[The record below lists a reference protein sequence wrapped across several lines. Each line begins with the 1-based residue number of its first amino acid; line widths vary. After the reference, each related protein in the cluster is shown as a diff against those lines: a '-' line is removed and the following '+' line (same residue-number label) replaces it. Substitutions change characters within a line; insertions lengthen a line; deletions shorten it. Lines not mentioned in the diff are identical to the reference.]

1 MTSKERI
8 ISNAGILKNRLAAS
22 SRTFLNS
29 RLRPGPADEKMLLF
43 DSIEKAYSD
52 LEQAQYDFNQLSDS
66 TAVDYAS
73 YSILAA
79 EAKYTYLLNL
89 AKKKGMRL

>member
-8 ISNAGILKNRLAAS
+8 ISTASQLKKRLTAVNS
-22 SRTFLNS
+22 TFLNS
-29 RLRPGPADEKMLLF
+29 RLRPADEKMLLF
-43 DSIEKAYSD
+43 DSIERAYSD

-66 TAVDYAS
+66 AAVDYAS

>member
-8 ISNAGILKNRLAAS
+8 ISTAGMLRSRLAGANRS
-22 SRTFLNS
+22 FLNS
-29 RLRPGPADEKMLLF
+29 RFYPADEKILLF

-52 LEQAQYDFNQLSDS
+52 LEQAQCNFNQLSDS
-66 TAVDYAS
+66 AAVDYAS

-79 EAKYTYLLNL
+79 EAKYTYLLNI

>member
-1 MTSKERI
+1 MTSKKRI
-8 ISNAGILKNRLAAS
+8 ISTACQLKKRLTAVNS
-22 SRTFLNS
+22 TFLNS
-29 RLRPGPADEKMLLF
+29 RLRPADEKMLLF
-43 DSIEKAYSD
+43 DSIERAYSD

-66 TAVDYAS
+66 AAVDYAS

>member
-8 ISNAGILKNRLAAS
+8 ISTAGMLKSRLVAANRAL
-22 SRTFLNS
+22 LNS
-29 RLRPGPADEKMLLF
+29 RLRPADEKMLLF

-52 LEQAQYDFNQLSDS
+52 LEQAQYDFNQLSDFA
-66 TAVDYAS
+66 AVDYAS

>member
-8 ISNAGILKNRLAAS
+8 ISTAGLLKKRLAAVNS
-22 SRTFLNS
+22 TFLNS
-29 RLRPGPADEKMLLF
+29 RLRPADEKALLF

-52 LEQAQYDFNQLSDS
+52 LEQAQYDFNLLSDS
-66 TAVDYAS
+66 AAVDYAS

>member
-8 ISNAGILKNRLAAS
+8 ISTAGMLKSRLVAAN
-22 SRTFLNS
+22 RTFLNS
-29 RLRPGPADEKMLLF
+29 RLRPADEKMLLF

-52 LEQAQYDFNQLSDS
+52 LEQAQYDFNQLSDFA
-66 TAVDYAS
+66 AVDYAS
-73 YSILAA
+73 YIILAA

>member
-1 MTSKERI
+1 MTSKEMI
-8 ISNAGILKNRLAAS
+8 ISTADLLKNRFTAAGRAFPGSRFGS
-22 SRTFLNS
+22 S
-29 RLRPGPADEKMLLF
+29 DEKMLLF

-52 LEQAQYDFNQLSDS
+52 LEQAQCNFNQLSDS
-66 TAVDYAS
+66 AAVDYAS

-79 EAKYTYLLNL
+79 EAKYTYLLNI